1 MDLIA
6 FVFGLV
12 ASVTGLVSFI
22 NVNTVLELAK
32 YFSIG
37 DFALFAV
44 VLSFARVP
52 FEILSFTLIGAF
64 NESTAVATSK
74 DVQSF
79 SVLLKQSAA
88 AMFVALLLLPAS
100 TYVLALIWS
109 GVKTYSILL
118 AVLVFGVVAF
128 KYFKKNILDS
138 AVVVLL
144 AGTCGL
150 VALGTLSSSGLF
162 PLLTGLYAI
171 PVLLFTSKPTQKGY
185 KDAAFSL
192 KVSVAGAVGAMF
204 ASLLPAT
211 GVSIVAI
218 LCMAVFAIESLA
230 FQSLV
235 FSIYSARVVFDFAN
249 VYTISKARSMAAT
262 LLPYTLSY
270 DAMFLLTL
278 IGIGSFLLTA
288 GIVHVFGSRLKL
300 NLSQSRVKIILI
312 ALILL
317 AVVIQTGP
325 FGVLVLATSS
335 AIGLY
340 STKCDNR
347 LLLASSLL
355 AGALSTLF

>member
-1 MDLIA
+1 MDLTSII
-6 FVFGLV
+6 FGLV

-22 NVNTVLELAK
+22 NVNTILEFSR
-32 YFSIG
+32 YFSLN

-52 FEILSFTLIGAF
+52 FEILSFTLVGAF

-74 DVQSF
+74 DVESF
-79 SVLLKQSAA
+79 NVLLKQSVA

-100 TYVLALIWS
+100 TFVLAFVWS
-109 GVKTYSILL
+109 EIKTYSIIL
-118 AVLVFGVVAF
+118 AVLLFGVVSF
-128 KYFKKNILDS
+128 KYFNKNVLDA
-138 AVVVLL
+138 AVVVLF
-144 AGTCGL
+144 AGACGL
-150 VALGTLSSSGLF
+150 VTLGTLSSSGLF
-162 PLLTGLYAI
+162 PLLSGLYAI
-171 PVLLFTSKPTQKGY
+171 PVLLLTDKVKQKEGKGSK
-185 KDAAFSL
+185 FSL
-192 KVSVAGAVGAMF
+192 RLSVAGAIGAMF
-204 ASLLPAT
+204 ASLIPAT
-211 GVSIVAI
+211 GVSVVAI
-218 LCMAVFAIESLA
+218 LCMAAFAIESLA

-235 FSIYSARVVFDFAN
+235 FSIYSARLLFDFAN

-270 DAMFLLTL
+270 DEMFSLIL

-288 GIVHVFGSRLKL
+288 AIVGAFGSRLKL
-300 NLSQSRVKIILI
+300 NLNQSSVKIILI

-317 AVVIQTGP
+317 AVAIQSGP